1 MNQPYLIVNNFLSKE
16 KCEELVNLSESIG
29 YKEADL
35 SLPDGPKMIK
45 NYRNNSRVLYR
56 SEALRMELESMIL
69 PLAPKQ
75 LTFIKEGGV
84 LEKKELLKLS
94 GNFRFYKY
102 LPGEEFKKHRD
113 GNNIEEGGV
122 SLVTILLYL
131 NDAELGGETN
141 LCDKYLL
148 EEPILVKA
156 ETGKLLM
163 FEHTVMHSGNKLEA
177 GVKYLLRTDLI
188 YNA

>member
-1 MNQPYLIVNNFLSKE
+1 MNPYLILDNFLSKE
-16 KCEELVNLSESIG
+16 KCDELVNLSESIG
-29 YKEADL
+29 YSEADL
-35 SLPDGPKMIK
+35 SLPGGPKMIK

-56 SEALRMELESMIL
+56 SEELRKELEYMIL
-69 PLAPKQ
+69 PFAPKT
-75 LTFIKEGGV
+75 LTFIKEGGI
-84 LEKKELLKLS
+84 LEYKEFLKLS

-102 LPGEEFKKHRD
+102 QPGEEFKMHRD
-113 GNNIEEGGV
+113 GNNLEEGGV

-141 LCDKYLL
+141 LCDNFLL
-148 EEPILVKA
+148 EEPILVKP

-163 FEHTVMHSGNKLEA
+163 FEHTVMHSGLKLEA
-177 GVKYLLRTDLI
+177 GVKYILRTDLI